1 MIAVDLRGKS
11 KGAIRIF
18 EASNRRYLDGV
29 GTELAGNLILIPWND
44 GWYYSVAGS
53 LLLGFIVQS

>member
-1 MIAVDLRGKS
+1 MIAVDLREQS

-18 EASNRRYLDGV
+18 EAMSRKYVDGV

-44 GWYYSVAGS
+44 AWYYSVAGS
-53 LLLGFIVQS
+53 LLLGFIIES